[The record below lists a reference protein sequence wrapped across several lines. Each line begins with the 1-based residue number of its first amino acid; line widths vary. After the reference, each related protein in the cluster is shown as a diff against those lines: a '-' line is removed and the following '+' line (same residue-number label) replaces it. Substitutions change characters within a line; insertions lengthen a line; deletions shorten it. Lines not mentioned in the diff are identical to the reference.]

1 MYSVIFAIKV
11 FTCPIVL
18 IGDENAN
25 HAFDVRLKEPY
36 NENLKRLNEF
46 VENTYP
52 NISLR
57 FILVDYMVKD
67 IYKDVYRFRNSV
79 WITSAFILLIVI
91 MGLIGYVN
99 GETQRRSKEIAIRKV
114 NGAESSG
121 ILKLLIYDI
130 LNISVISVL
139 IGTAASYF
147 TGQIWLEQFSER
159 IDMDLLLFIGIA
171 LLVLLVIVACV
182 VVKAWHVANENPV
195 KSIKA
200 E

>member
-1 MYSVIFAIKV
+1 MACK
-11 FTCPIVL
+11 
-18 IGDENAN
+18 IGSGS
-25 HAFDVRLKEPY
+25 
-36 NENLKRLNEF
+36 
-46 VENTYP
+46 TYQH
-52 NISLR
+52 R
-57 FILVDYMVKD
+57 DYGD
-67 IYKDVYRFRNSV
+67 IQNVVY
-79 WITSAFILLIVI
+79 
-91 MGLIGYVN
+91 
-99 GETQRRSKEIAIRKV
+99 
-114 NGAESSG
+114 

>member
-1 MYSVIFAIKV
+1 MSRG
-11 FTCPIVL
+11 L
-18 IGDENAN
+18 G
-25 HAFDVRLKEPY
+25 
-36 NENLKRLNEF
+36 
-46 VENTYP
+46 
-52 NISLR
+52 
-57 FILVDYMVKD
+57 
-67 IYKDVYRFRNSV
+67 DVYKRQV
-79 WITSAFILLIVI
+79 WISSCFILLIVI
-91 MGLIGYVN
+91 TGLIGYVN